1 MSRRAAATAVA
12 VAVIAGACT
21 APEEPADPSAR
32 GRSPSPAS
40 SYVIASPVLSPR
52 PFTTEDLE
60 RIVLGRAAA
69 PAGTVFA
76 SPYSVEQPI
85 EEFASDDEELTALRV
100 DGFVTGHLTL
110 FVPEGQLDHDA
121 PPVKPGEVFV
131 QGIAGLFETASGAD
145 SSLRRYI
152 VNLRAFQL
160 HDEVRIPVDGLGDSS
175 DGLRGKAGGEPVTVY
190 AWRTANLLLVVSGS
204 GRIAPGDVLALAE
217 LIDRRAELAR

>member
-1 MSRRAAATAVA
+1 MSRRAAAAAVA

-52 PFTTEDLE
+52 PYTTEDLE

-110 FVPEGQLDHDA
+110 FLPEGQLEHDA
-121 PPVKPGEVFV
+121 PPVEPGEVFV
-131 QGIAGLFETASGAD
+131 QGIAGLFETAAGAD

-160 HDEVRIPVDGLGDSS
+160 HDEVRIPADLGDSS
-175 DGLRGKAGGEPVTVY
+175 EGLRGRAGGERVTVY
-190 AWRTANLLLVVSGS
+190 AWRTENLLLVVSGS
-204 GRIAPGDVLALAE
+204 GEIAPEDVLALAE